1 MRQSRD
7 FSGAGRAVVVVAVA
21 AVVEDSAFDGPVKL
35 ALLDMMPV
43 VAAAVVD
50 WDSSELIPL
59 LLVVFESFDVAV
71 AVVVGDVLVVVDV
84 LLCLFVSI
92 RVRGQYV

>member
-43 VAAAVVD
+43 VAAVAD

-71 AVVVGDVLVVVDV
+71 AVVVGDVLVVVGV
-84 LLCLFVSI
+84 LYLFVSI